1 MTKMSPPIVYLDQC
15 HWIALAQAQFA
26 RHKIRS
32 SDELAAADF
41 ILKAA
46 GDGRIRLPLSGAHVV
61 ETTKAGDGPRRR
73 QLADTMLSAY
83 GNWYMSNPVIVRG
96 GELARALAQQG
107 TSLDRDQVFNQRPGT
122 PYGNYTPYVHNDQT
136 LPLQVQRLV
145 EELSWRY
152 AWADVLRSGTYEATE
167 WTAASEA
174 IQGWARTHQD
184 LSTYLTEHPA
194 TRDLRVVAAARTL
207 DDLQQELAATA
218 LQVGLSID
226 ELEQR
231 LHPGNLVEFFQRLPF
246 VGRVMEITHIRL
258 CNPQDVWVENDL
270 IDLLFLSCA
279 AAYADFVVAERKATH
294 LLRQAARW
302 TSSGAAIYATLYEL
316 CRDFGS

>member
-1 MTKMSPPIVYLDQC
+1 
-15 HWIALAQAQFA
+15 
-26 RHKIRS
+26 
-32 SDELAAADF
+32 
-41 ILKAA
+41 
-46 GDGRIRLPLSGAHVV
+46 
-61 ETTKAGDGPRRR
+61 
-73 QLADTMLSAY
+73 
-83 GNWYMSNPVIVRG
+83 MSNPVIVRG

-107 TSLDRDQVFNQRPGT
+107 TSLDRDRVFNQRPGT

-136 LPLQVQRLV
+136 LPLEVQRLV

-152 AWADVLRSGTYEATE
+152 AWEDVLRSGTYEATE

-184 LSTYLTEHPA
+184 LSTYLAEHPA
-194 TRDLRVVAAARTL
+194 PRDLRVVAAARTL

-218 LQVGLSID
+218 LQVGLRID

-258 CNPQDVWVENDL
+258 RNPQDVWVEHDL

-279 AAYADFVVAERKATH
+279 AAYADFVVAERKTTH
-294 LLRQAARW
+294 MLRQAARW
-302 TSSGAAIYATLYEL
+302 TSSGATVFATLREL
-316 CRDFGS
+316 CRDLDS

>member
-1 MTKMSPPIVYLDQC
+1 MSPPIVYLDQC
-15 HWIALAQAQFA
+15 HWITLAQAQFA

-46 GDGRIRLPLSGAHVV
+46 GDGRIRLPLSGAHMV
-61 ETTKAGDGPRRR
+61 ETAKAGDRPRRR

-83 GNWYMSNPVIVRG
+83 GGWYMSNPVIVRG
-96 GELARALAQQG
+96 GELTRASIQQD
-107 TSLDRDQVFNQRPGT
+107 TPLDRDQVFNQRPGT
-122 PYGNYTPYVHNDQT
+122 PFGNYTPYMHNDQT
-136 LPLQVQRLV
+136 LPPQVQRLV
-145 EELSWRY
+145 DELSWRL
-152 AWADVLRSGTYEATE
+152 AWQDVLRSGTYEVTE
-167 WTAASEA
+167 WAAALEV
-174 IQGWARTHQD
+174 IQGWVWTHQD
-184 LSTYLTEHPA
+184 LLTYLTLHPA
-194 TRDLRVVAAARTL
+194 NRDLRVVAAARTL
-207 DDLQQELAATA
+207 DDLQQELAAA
-218 LQVGLSID
+218 ARQVGLNID

-231 LHPGNLVEFFQRLPF
+231 LHSGNLIEFFQRLPL
-246 VGRVMEITHIRL
+246 VGRVMEITHLRL

-302 TSSGAAIYATLYEL
+302 TSSGAAIFATLYEL
-316 CRDFGS
+316 CRDLGS